1 MWSAPEALPP
11 DLLSPSVL
19 FNAGGWMAMGV
30 GLLVALQ
37 RGWIITKSSHERE
50 LGIKD
55 KQYAAMVAVKD
66 QAYKDMLT
74 VKNEQLTDQRTQVT
88 DWKAAAGAA
97 DTRADLLAQNQQELM
112 SGIEMATKFIEGI
125 YYRAGGG
132 TG

>member
-1 MWSAPEALPP
+1 MLGAPEAIPP

-55 KQYAAMVAVKD
+55 KQYTDMVALKD
-66 QAYKDMLT
+66 QAYKDMLG
-74 VKNEQLTDQRTQVT
+74 VKNEQLTDQRSQVT

-112 SGIEMATKFIEGI
+112 SGIQMAAQFIEGI
-125 YYRAGGG
+125 YHRTGGG
-132 TG
+132 AG